1 MIYAP
6 NVLHFSKPTCGE
18 VTLEDEGDGEVEE
31 HVGDPGDPSNP
42 EQLPVNQLD
51 LKSTIGLGEEE
62 RKKTCRAGGCSV
74 RSWSRTNTSLRSFSS
89 SL

>member
-31 HVGDPGDPSNP
+31 HVGDPGDPACP
-42 EQLPVNQLD
+42 EQLPVKQLD
-51 LKSTIGLGEEE
+51 LRSTLHDLVRRGRKPVELEVVVSVPGEEQTLFI
-62 RKKTCRAGGCSV
+62 KI
-74 RSWSRTNTSLRSFSS
+74 F
-89 SL
+89 